1 MSHIPTLAG
10 SFKPDIAPVLD
21 SLALS
26 ALIAALPLITMFVTL
41 GWLRWKAHWAGLA
54 AAGVA
59 ILVAVLAFGMP
70 RPPRA
75 PRSASSRS
83 CGSSSRRSCSIK

>member
-21 SLALS
+21 SLTLS
-26 ALIAALPLITMFVTL
+26 ALIAALPLITVFVTL

-54 AAGVA
+54 AVGVA

-70 RPPRA
+70 VGLAALAATQGAAFGIFP
-75 PRSASSRS
+75 
-83 CGSSSRRSCSIK
+83 IM